1 MRVAHKLQVGMVGVN
16 TGKISAAEAP
26 FGGVKDSGHGREG
39 SLFKMAEYQNI
50 KSITIDAL
58 DS

>member
-1 MRVAHKLQVGMVGVN
+1 MVGVN

-39 SLFKMAEYQNI
+39 SLFRMAEYQNI
-50 KSITIDAL
+50 KSITIGAL